1 VIVLKRDRRSKAR
14 IIQNDVRELQPLIDA
29 GYPLID
35 IWEGYRRNRR
45 IAISYRHFI
54 RTLGRL
60 RKKTPGEESRSAADP
75 VSTPESSTTWKN

>member
-1 VIVLKRDRRSKAR
+1 VIVLKRYRRSKAH
-14 IIQNDVRELQPLIDA
+14 IIQDDLRELEPLIDA

-45 IAISYRHFI
+45 LTVFYRYFI

-60 RKKTPGEESRSAADP
+60 RKKTCDEKSRSVAAP
-75 VSTPESSTTWKN
+75 VSMPEGSATWKN

>member
-1 VIVLKRDRRSKAR
+1 MIVLKKDRRSKAR
-14 IIQNDVRELQPLIDA
+14 IIQNDLRELQPLIEA

-45 IAISYRHFI
+45 LTVSYRHFI

-60 RKKTPGEESRSAADP
+60 RKKTRDEKSRSVADP
-75 VSTPESSTTWKN
+75 VSMPEGSATWKN